1 MLFRPLVAAGL
12 CLTAGAATAAE
23 TSPSPMTPSEAI
35 AAVDRSSHGV
45 RGRFEM
51 VVAATGKND
60 KASFLNSNP
69 DYRAPGNV
77 TFSMSHGVAAALE
90 KRFGS
95 RPEEYLR
102 GKRVVVDGI
111 MERNPIVNVLHGRVR
126 SFNRMSY
133 TLQIRQVAQIVA
145 IE

>member
-1 MLFRPLVAAGL
+1 MLFRPLVAAAL
-12 CLTAGAATAAE
+12 SLTAAAATAAE
-23 TSPSPMTPSEAI
+23 PSPSPLTPAEAI
-35 AAVDRSSHGV
+35 AAVDSSSRGV

-51 VVAATGKND
+51 IVAATGKND

-69 DYRAPGNV
+69 DYRSPGNV
-77 TFSMSHGVAAALE
+77 TFSMSHAVAAALK
-90 KRFGS
+90 KRFGAP
-95 RPEEYLR
+95 PEEYLR

-126 SFNRMSY
+126 SFNRLSY